1 MLNGVAPIFIF
12 TVSPVP
18 KTSNPLS
25 GVPVISD
32 LLESVGI
39 PIPIYLDEQLTGLY
53 VDTEEKS
60 IDIDNDVVAVNKG
73 GAKVFQNPLE
83 SMVTINLIGKKD
95 SVALMVLLAMNDLI
109 FSKLKYGYG
118 ISYLNGP
125 TAIFNG
131 LLKTFATNSSSEN
144 DLIRI
149 TMQISKAKGSKTEG
163 ALSADKGAIGIDAVQ
178 GTVDS
183 GVAAPVGSGGGTIL
197 APPAQAPIPIGGA
210 GA

>member
-1 MLNGVAPIFIF
+1 MLNGIAPIFIF
-12 TVSPVP
+12 TISPVP
-18 KTSNPLS
+18 KASNPLAGIPIVS
-25 GVPVISD
+25 DFVENIGV
-32 LLESVGI
+32 

-95 SVALMVLLAMNDLI
+95 SIALMVLLAMNDLI

-131 LLKTFATNSSSEN
+131 LLKTFATNTTADN

-149 TMQISKAKGSKTEG
+149 TMQISKAKGNATTN
-163 ALSADKGAIGIDAVQ
+163 ALSAGQNTTTLSAQA
-178 GTVDS
+178 GTVSS
-183 GVAAPVGSGGGTIL
+183 GVSGGVGGGSIQVPKPPAPVS
-197 APPAQAPIPIGGA
+197 IPGPG
-210 GA
+210 

>member
-1 MLNGVAPIFIF
+1 MLNGIAPIFIF
-12 TVSPVP
+12 TISPVP
-18 KTSNPLS
+18 KASNPLAGIPIVS
-25 GVPVISD
+25 DFVENIGV
-32 LLESVGI
+32 

-60 IDIDNDVVAVNKG
+60 IDIDNNVVAVNKG

-95 SVALMVLLAMNDLI
+95 SIALMVLLAMNDLI

-131 LLKTFATNSSSEN
+131 LLKTFATNTTADN

-149 TMQISKAKGSKTEG
+149 TMQISKAKGNATTN
-163 ALSADKGAIGIDAVQ
+163 ALSAGQNTTTLSAQA
-178 GTVDS
+178 GTVSS
-183 GVAAPVGSGGGTIL
+183 GVSGGVGGGSIQVPKPPAPVS
-197 APPAQAPIPIGGA
+197 IPGPG
-210 GA
+210 

>member
-1 MLNGVAPIFIF
+1 MLNGIAPIFIF
-12 TVSPVP
+12 TISPVP
-18 KTSNPLS
+18 KASNPLAGIPIVS
-25 GVPVISD
+25 DFVENIGV
-32 LLESVGI
+32 

-60 IDIDNDVVAVNKG
+60 IDISNDVVAVNKG

-95 SVALMVLLAMNDLI
+95 SIALMVLLAMNDLI

-131 LLKTFATNSSSEN
+131 LLKTFATNTTADN

-149 TMQISKAKGSKTEG
+149 TMQISKAKGNATTN
-163 ALSADKGAIGIDAVQ
+163 ALSAGQNTTTLSAQA
-178 GTVDS
+178 GTVSS
-183 GVAAPVGSGGGTIL
+183 GVSGGVGGGSIQVPKPPAPVS
-197 APPAQAPIPIGGA
+197 IPGPG
-210 GA
+210 

>member
-1 MLNGVAPIFIF
+1 MLNGIAPIFIF
-12 TVSPVP
+12 TISPVP
-18 KTSNPLS
+18 KASNPLAGIPIVS
-25 GVPVISD
+25 DFVENIGV
-32 LLESVGI
+32 

-95 SVALMVLLAMNDLI
+95 SIALMVLLAMNDLI

-131 LLKTFATNSSSEN
+131 LLKTFATNTTADN

-149 TMQISKAKGSKTEG
+149 TMQISKAKGNATTT
-163 ALSADKGAIGIDAVQ
+163 ALSAGQNTTTLSAQA
-178 GTVDS
+178 GTVSS
-183 GVAAPVGSGGGTIL
+183 GVSGGVGGGSIQVPKPPAPVS
-197 APPAQAPIPIGGA
+197 IPGPG
-210 GA
+210 